1 MNIDELKPCPFCGN
15 NKRLVEVVTRQGGH
29 SICCD
34 WCGGTTDSEDST
46 EEAKNAWNRRYE
58 RREQREGEWTWK
70 RSGYMNFLCCS
81 CCDKRAKRETA
92 YCPNCG
98 AKMKE
103 GA

>member
-46 EEAKNAWNRRYE
+46 EEAKNAWNRRSDNTSC
-58 RREQREGEWTWK
+58 RKQRNLTPCD
-70 RSGYMNFLCCS
+70 CCKFNPPS
-81 CCDKRAKRETA
+81 IGNGKPCSV
-92 YCPNCG
+92 CPAQ
-98 AKMKE
+98 AKMKGGE
-103 GA
+103 G